1 MNVFERALAII
12 EEHGWYQ
19 GDEIGPGGERCLMQ
33 AWNEASAEL
42 YPWREQWHYRLPGGE
57 TRRFRALIAH
67 RARADAE
74 SRTLRAAI
82 EQVAGGRVFGCT
94 AQWNDERASEE
105 DVRLAL
111 KIAARSMSGAEKPQQ
126 AASSA

>member
-1 MNVFERALAII
+1 MNVFERALEII

-19 GDEIGPGGERCLMQ
+19 GGEIGPGGERCLMQ

-42 YPWREQWHYRLPGGE
+42 HPWRERWHYRLPGGE
-57 TRRFRALIAH
+57 TRRFRALVPH
-67 RARADAE
+67 RARADAG
-74 SRTLRAAI
+74 SRALRAAI
-82 EQVAGGRVFGCT
+82 EQVAGERLLGCT

-111 KIAARSMSGAEKPQQ
+111 KIAARRLSGAKEPQQ
-126 AASSA
+126 ADSSS